1 MTLTT
6 TTPTTTTPT
15 TTTPT
20 TEAVDTD
27 RALKSKHR
35 AMWGPR

>member
-1 MTLTT
+1 MTL
-6 TTPTTTTPT
+6 TTTTPT

-35 AMWGPR
+35 AM